1 MSALSADGSLARP
14 ATSTRKLSWDVIRA
28 ATMLMVMLYH
38 STYLGPVWH
47 PELATLPLS
56 FDHPVGAS
64 TLLIVSGY
72 FAAVS
77 LQRRDALRW
86 WMGRMFRM
94 LPAFWVAVL
103 ATGYAMRTWS
113 PPGWWTPTWEDI
125 GANMAML
132 WQWKPQMFVY
142 VDASYWTLPVQLSAF
157 TMLLVVARYSRIRPP
172 AAVLLWTVLA
182 LEAVLWPIR
191 VHTTW
196 EPFRMFHDGL
206 GWHRMHLVVV
216 GIAVFLVARGKIG
229 RTHGAALVI
238 AGMVLHGIQTD
249 DTATAVGV
257 ALLTAAVWAAAVGPD
272 WDRLIPAFLHP
283 AIRWMAGI
291 SYGVYLMHQSI
302 GYIVM
307 GRLNGAGASPWIQ
320 VSAMLATGVLLGW
333 LLTAAVERPAY
344 DALTRLRDRYM
355 PPRKDTRPP
364 GSRPK
369 APKSPQPS
377 RPPKLPRLPRLLGPA
392 KPPRPARP
400 PRGPDMPRPRGRD
413 QDDRTRQGPP
423 GGVAS

>member
-14 ATSTRKLSWDVIRA
+14 ASSRKLSWDVIRA

-38 STYLGPVWH
+38 STYLGPVWR

-56 FDHPVGAS
+56 FDYPVGAS

-77 LQRRDALRW
+77 LQRHDALRW
-86 WMGRMFRM
+86 WLGRLFRM

-103 ATGYAMRTWS
+103 VTGYVMRIWS
-113 PPGWWTPTWEDI
+113 PPGWWTPTWGDI

-142 VDASYWTLPVQLSAF
+142 VDASYWTLPIQLSAF
-157 TMLLVVARYSRIRPP
+157 TVLLVVVRYGRVRPP
-172 AAVLLWTVLA
+172 AAVLLWTALA
-182 LEAVLWPIR
+182 LEGALWPIR

-216 GIAVFLVARGKIG
+216 GIAVFLVARGRIG
-229 RTHGAALVI
+229 RTHGAALVV

-249 DTATAVGV
+249 DPGTAVGV
-257 ALLTAAVWAAAVGPD
+257 TLLTAAVWAAAVGPD
-272 WDRLIPAFLHP
+272 WDRIIPVCVQP

-320 VSAMLATGVLLGW
+320 VPAMLATGVLLGW
-333 LLTAAVERPAY
+333 ALTAAVERPAY
-344 DALTRLRDRYM
+344 DALTRLRDRYL
-355 PPRKDTRPP
+355 PRKDTRP
-364 GSRPK
+364 GGGPK
-369 APKSPQPS
+369 APTSPQPS
-377 RPPKLPRLPRLLGPA
+377 RPPKLPRLPRLLAPA

-400 PRGPDMPRPRGRD
+400 PRGPDMPRPRGRE
-413 QDDRTRQGPP
+413 QDGRTRHGPP